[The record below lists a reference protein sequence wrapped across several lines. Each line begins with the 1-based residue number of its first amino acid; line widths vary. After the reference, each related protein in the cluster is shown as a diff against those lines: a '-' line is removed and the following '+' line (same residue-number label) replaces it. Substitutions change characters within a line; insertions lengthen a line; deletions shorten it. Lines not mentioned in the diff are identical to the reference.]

1 MDAGGVE
8 LGGVNRSQR
17 WGERTKVTADHDGLT
32 QAELAAR
39 AGMSPDRVRQLA
51 ELGVVQASEADGRF
65 RPIDIQRIRVAQ
77 AFVDSGL
84 AIEDLGRLV
93 AEGHITFPNLEAVFG
108 EPVPASQTSLAD
120 FAAQIDRDPDLVRRV
135 YAQLGLPQPHDE
147 DRLRADDLQSL
158 REFLLVFD
166 ARAVGLGDDFLLRAA
181 RVCGDSVRHLVEAV
195 NAMMRDEL
203 MPAVARSSTEAPRVR
218 GGGPFAATGELTAW
232 LLRRHLEAVI
242 HGNIV
247 ENIERVMEET
257 GIGRRRDLHPPAIAF
272 LDLSGFTGL
281 TGARGDE
288 EAAKLA
294 LRLFDLVQEST
305 ASRHGRA
312 VKSLGDGVMLH
323 FRDARDAVP
332 AALDLVDAIPKAG
345 LPPARVGIT
354 SGPVVFRDGDYFG
367 RAVNMAS
374 RITDYA
380 RPNEVLVS
388 ETVADSQTAL
398 ESAFEELGVVE
409 LKGIREPVRL
419 FRAIRAN

>member
-1 MDAGGVE
+1 M
-8 LGGVNRSQR
+8 
-17 WGERTKVTADHDGLT
+17 TAEPVGLT

-39 AGMSPDRVRQLA
+39 AGVSLDRVQQLA
-51 ELGVVQASEADGRF
+51 EFGVVQANEADDMF
-65 RPIDIQRIRVAQ
+65 RPIDIQRIRVAE

-93 AEGHITFPNLEAVFG
+93 AEGHVTFPNLEAVFG
-108 EPVPASQTSLAD
+108 EPVPASDTTLAD
-120 FAAQIDRDPDLVRRV
+120 FAARIDRDPDLIRRV
-135 YAQLGLPQPHDE
+135 YTQLGLPQPHDD
-147 DRLRADDLQSL
+147 DRLRADDLESL
-158 REFLLVFD
+158 REFLFVFD

-195 NAMMRDEL
+195 SAMMREEL
-203 MPAVARSSTEAPRVR
+203 MPAMARSSTEAPRVR
-218 GGGPFAATGELTAW
+218 GGGPFAVTGALTAW

-247 ENIERVMEET
+247 ENVERVMEET

-281 TGARGDE
+281 TGVEGDE

-294 LRLFDLVQEST
+294 LRLSDLVQEST
-305 ASRHGRA
+305 ASRRGRA

-323 FRDARDAVP
+323 FREPSEAVA
-332 AALDLVDAIPKAG
+332 AALDLVDAVPMAG
-345 LPPARVGIT
+345 LPPVRAGIA

-380 RPNEVLVS
+380 RPSEVLVS
-388 ETVADSQTAL
+388 ETVAELGAPTG
-398 ESAFEELGVVE
+398 SAFEELGAVE

-419 FRAIRAN
+419 FRAIRATPM